1 MKDIEEISDL
11 EARLI
16 RAENLLNYLSSP
28 DWINTLN
35 AVDYQE
41 NGVQGEMQIGWLI
54 DKYVDKYM
62 LP

>member
-1 MKDIEEISDL
+1 MNADGISDL

-62 LP
+62 